1 MFESFDLFDYMDEME
16 GKENKDLRQD
26 STQEQNR
33 DSVGYSTE
41 EERETHLKH
50 LEKVKTELYSEEEIA
65 KSGLSRSDYIRVN
78 SYVGSRINT
87 DFRKYPDKT
96 KKEGNKKEML
106 NQENITN
113 LDNNKENNDRLLII
127 DGSSLLSTSFYAT
140 ARELL
145 FAKTD
150 EQKEEAYTKL
160 MQTKDGV
167 YTNGFYMFFKTLL
180 PMIEGNNI
188 THLAIVLDRSRQ
200 TTFRR
205 ELDPEYKANRKETPV
220 PLKSQFKLLTEMLPK
235 MNIPV
240 FSHEY
245 YEADDFAGSLCKKFE
260 NDIETI
266 LHSKDEDYIQL
277 VSDKSK
283 LWMVTSKSEDM
294 YKELGLNRKD
304 LRVPY
309 GIFEYNPEYVKHFKG
324 IEPIQIIDAKA
335 IEGDKSDNIK
345 GVKNVGETS
354 SRPLLRHYG
363 DLEGIYN
370 AIEGLDSK
378 EEKELTKFFKE
389 ELGIKR
395 SPIKNMLL
403 YKEDA
408 FLSKKLATIKTDI
421 EEVQCL
427 TLDDLKLN
435 INVEEMNRIF
445 RELEIK
451 SLIK

>member
-1 MFESFDLFDYMDEME
+1 MNTLFDLIEE
-16 GKENKDLRQD
+16 IENKEKESL
-26 STQEQNR
+26 EQKTVYESSINVE
-33 DSVGYSTE
+33 SE
-41 EERETHLKH
+41 KCIEERSEHLK
-50 LEKVKTELYSEEEIA
+50 KVKAELYNEEDIA
-65 KSGLSRSDYIRVN
+65 KSGLTRGDYIRTT

-87 DFRKYPDKT
+87 DFRNYGKKKNSNSEKNSKT
-96 KKEGNKKEML
+96 DL
-106 NQENITN
+106 NEFNCK
-113 LDNNKENNDRLLII
+113 DNNSTSNRLLIV

-150 EQKEEAYTKL
+150 EQKEDAYTRL
-160 MQTKDGV
+160 MQTKSGI

-180 PMIEGNNI
+180 PLLEENKI

-205 ELDPEYKANRKETPV
+205 ELDPEYKANRKETPA
-220 PLKSQFKLLTEMLPK
+220 PLRDQFKLLTEMLPK

-245 YEADDFAGSLCKKFE
+245 YEADDFAGTLCKKFE
-260 NDIETI
+260 NDVETI

-277 VSDKSK
+277 VSDKTK
-283 LWMVTSKSEDM
+283 LWMVTSKSDDM

-304 LRVPY
+304 IGVPY
-309 GIFEYNPEYVKHFKG
+309 GIFQYSPEYVKHFKG

-370 AIEGLDSK
+370 AIEGLDTK
-378 EEKELTKFFKE
+378 EEKELAKFFKE

-421 EEVQCL
+421 EEIQDL
-427 TLDDLKLN
+427 NLEDLKLN
-435 INVEEMNRIF
+435 LNVEEMNRIF

>member
-1 MFESFDLFDYMDEME
+1 MFTLFDLIEE
-16 GKENKDLRQD
+16 SEKK
-26 STQEQNR
+26 
-33 DSVGYSTE
+33 DSVLSENNSTLNE
-41 EERETHLKH
+41 GFGDTNRAEYLK
-50 LEKVKTELYSEEEIA
+50 KVSLELYNEDEIK
-65 KSGLSRSDYIRVN
+65 KSGLSRADYIRTT

-87 DFRKYPDKT
+87 DFRT
-96 KKEGNKKEML
+96 FNKKEK
-106 NQENITN
+106 NKSKENI
-113 LDNNKENNDRLLII
+113 LSVNNKEISENRLLIV

-160 MQTKDGV
+160 MQTKNGV

-180 PMIEGNNI
+180 PLIEDNGI
-188 THLAIVLDRSRQ
+188 THLAIVLDRSRG

-205 ELDPEYKANRKETPV
+205 EMDSEYKANRKETPK
-220 PLKSQFKLLTEMLPK
+220 PLKEQFKLLTEMLPK

-245 YEADDFAGSLCKKFE
+245 YEADDFAGTIAKKFE
-260 NDIETI
+260 NDIEVI

-277 VSDKSK
+277 VTEKSK
-283 LWMVTSKSEDM
+283 LWMVTSKSDEM
-294 YKELGLNRKD
+294 YKELGINRKD
-304 LRVPY
+304 IKVPY
-309 GIFEYNPEYVKHFKG
+309 GVFEYNPEYVKHFKG

-378 EEKELTKFFKE
+378 AEKELNKFFKE

-421 EEVQCL
+421 EDIQGL
-427 TLDDLKLN
+427 NLDDLKLN
-435 INVEEMNRIF
+435 MDINAMNKIF
-445 RELEIK
+445 ESLEIK